1 MRPLGYELTGP
12 SFASPRGS
20 QTCRSR
26 LIDCLGHHGA
36 FRAVSAV
43 TPRFVHKSIHNT
55 HADVGSI
62 GWQ

>member
-1 MRPLGYELTGP
+1 MDALD
-12 SFASPRGS
+12 
-20 QTCRSR
+20 QTVSG
-26 LIDCLGHHGA
+26 LPGLWLGHHGA

-43 TPRFVHKSIHNT
+43 TPRFVHKSVHNT